1 MSTLWDETTETVETK
16 SWVRSWRQEL
26 YTDLGS
32 DFRMVAHLEKVLTTS
47 DGSTILGRQTLPNV
61 QTTASQCAT
70 DPVLGPLAYQI
81 QTAMTALVDELRRR
95 ETEATPLEPMP

>member
-1 MSTLWDETTETVETK
+1 MGTLWDETTETVSTR
-16 SWVRSWRQEL
+16 SWIRSWRQEL

-32 DFRMVAHLEKVLTTS
+32 DFRMVAHLERVITAA
-47 DGSTILGRQTLPNV
+47 DGATVLGRQTLPGV
-61 QTTASQCAT
+61 QVTASQCAV

-95 ETEATPLEPMP
+95 EAGQS